1 MKRVNLFRQVMSFKL
16 NGTNFKVC
24 SKRFSASSTEVPTT
38 NLYYFS
44 DIPIKLSDGVEL
56 LQEQWKRNPFPFR
69 LFLMMCLN
77 LVVAPAVYASAG
89 QSIERTQAWA
99 IGILALVIVGLA
111 IYLFAVILQPERF

>member
-1 MKRVNLFRQVMSFKL
+1 MKRVNLFRQVMSSKL
-16 NGTNFKVC
+16 NDTEFNVC
-24 SKRFSASSTEVPTT
+24 SKRLSASGTEVPTT
-38 NLYYFS
+38 NLCDFN
-44 DIPIKLSDGVEL
+44 DIPLKLSDGIEW
-56 LQEQWKRNPFPFR
+56 LQEQWKRNPLPFG

-77 LVVAPAVYASAG
+77 LVIAPAVYASAG